1 MNEPRG
7 VVFDPGRQPERTA
20 LSWRRT
26 LMALV
31 VVAVV
36 GERLLSPALGGGAL
50 LLGAGGL
57 GAVMVLAVASARR
70 ARAIGVSLSA
80 RGDLSGAGGAGLF
93 AAVTALSAAAGVLA
107 LVLLGVRVLQG

>member
-1 MNEPRG
+1 MSDPG
-7 VVFDPGRQPERTA
+7 AAVFDPGLQPERTA

-26 LMALV
+26 LLALV

-57 GAVMVLAVASARR
+57 VAVMALAVASVRR
-70 ARAIGVSLSA
+70 SRAIDVSLRA

-107 LVLLGVRVLQG
+107 LVLLGLGFFRT